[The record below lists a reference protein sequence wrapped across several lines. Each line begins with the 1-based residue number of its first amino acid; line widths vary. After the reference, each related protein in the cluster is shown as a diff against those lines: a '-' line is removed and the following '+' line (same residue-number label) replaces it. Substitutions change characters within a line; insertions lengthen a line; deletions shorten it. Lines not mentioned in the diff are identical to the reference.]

1 MIEVRQ
7 GQAGLAPLAAA
18 LADASNLRNVVLVAN
33 PAARVSAETIAVRSP
48 ANRHPAEVRVVTPA
62 DLARAVLTAAGRPVF
77 ELVDAGERW
86 RLLRDY
92 LARHNV
98 SDHASDE
105 QRLAE
110 FGRAFDD
117 ARLASAGPAEITVH
131 ASAAGTPTWLAV
143 ADLLD
148 GWSAELRNRHVT
160 DRVGL
165 LCDAMSAARLA
176 ATVQAWWASV
186 DRLVVADAN
195 RMPPP
200 TLRTLTSLLGPSRPG
215 HAAALLW
222 GISVPVR
229 LLPPPKP
236 PTPQTP
242 IPQTTTPEVSTATR
256 AAIITGHPAEPIGQ
270 VQSLVRCGHPALEA
284 EAVVGELIKG
294 AADGTRWAEMVVVAP
309 SLERLRAV
317 ARAARRAGVPISGAP
332 APRLDG
338 PVVAAVAARARAA
351 HRGSLA
357 DEPSA
362 ETGSSRAPIR
372 PDQLMRTVVA
382 ERAEAV
388 VTASVEGETL
398 VALLSDATLHAHLS
412 CAAWADRL
420 DSAPPAPP
428 LPRAAASETVELC
441 TIDELL
447 DRVDVPRLTVLTGC
461 IEGVL
466 PSRRSNRI
474 YDPAVLGGPGG
485 VSGADLAH
493 LTAQRE
499 RFASVATATSQQGSV
514 VYIAAPEPG
523 VLVSRFTEGIAAVAP
538 TFAPRHLDHER
549 WPVGLAQT
557 VNPRPLISGES
568 LHLSASQI
576 NLFDNCPWQHT
587 VQYRLNLRTEGGLQA
602 RFGTYIHTVLER
614 FVAGIPGIT
623 TSADVEPNP
632 HRSTLQGLLTLADDC
647 WTDDITD
654 YAPQED
660 DYRGRAAKMLTDWWH
675 RDGQTLVS
683 SERAAYTEYHFDV
696 AVGQHVVTG
705 FIDRIDAG
713 PDGLSIIDYK
723 TAAKAKSTADTNE
736 DLQLAVYHLAAN
748 LDPTLSGL
756 GPVVALN
763 LDFLAENKQVA
774 QQILPDHVQR
784 TTERIVDVAN
794 RMLAETA
801 LPSVDAACDYCDLAR
816 LCDLQAEGR
825 AVPVRFQPTRL
836 LPASSAART

>member
-1 MIEVRQ
+1 MIEVRL
-7 GQAGLAPLAAA
+7 GRAGLAPLAAT
-18 LADASNLRNVVLVAN
+18 LADASSLRTVVLVAN

-48 ANRHPAEVRVVTPA
+48 ANRHPAEVRVVTPT
-62 DLARAVLTAAGRPVF
+62 DLARAVLTAAGRPVLD
-77 ELVDAGERW
+77 LVDTGERW
-86 RLLRDY
+86 RLLRDF
-92 LARHNV
+92 LARH
-98 SDHASDE
+98 DASDLASDG
-105 QRLAE
+105 QRLAD

-131 ASAAGTPTWLAV
+131 ASAAGTPIWLAV

-148 GWSAELRNRHVT
+148 GWSAGLRSRYVT

-165 LCDAMSAARLA
+165 LCDALSAARLA
-176 ATVQAWWASV
+176 TTVQAWWASV

-200 TLRTLTSLLGPSRPG
+200 TLRTLTSLLGPSRPD
-215 HAAALLW
+215 HATALLW

-229 LLPPPKP
+229 LLPAPRP
-236 PTPQTP
+236 PTAQALTSPLNEP
-242 IPQTTTPEVSTATR
+242 AVVTTDTAQ
-256 AAIITGHPAEPIGQ
+256 AWEPSGQ
-270 VQSLVRCGHPALEA
+270 AQSLVRCGHPALEA
-284 EAVVGELIKG
+284 EAVVGVLIK
-294 AADGTRWAEMVVVAP
+294 AADDGTRWEEMVVVAP

-338 PVVAAVAARARAA
+338 PVVAAAAARARAV
-351 HRGSLA
+351 HRGCLA

-362 ETGSSRAPIR
+362 DTASSRVPIR

-388 VTASVEGETL
+388 ITASVEGETL
-398 VALLSDATLHAHLS
+398 VALLSDATRHAHLS
-412 CAAWADRL
+412 CAAWADHL

-466 PSRRSNRI
+466 PSRRSNRS
-474 YDPAVLGGPGG
+474 YDPAVLDGPSG

-538 TFAPRHLDHER
+538 SFAPRHLDHER

-623 TSADVEPNP
+623 TSAEVEPNP
-632 HRSTLQGLLTLADDC
+632 HQSTLQGLLTLADDC

-683 SERAAYTEYHFDV
+683 SERAAYTEYHFEV
-696 AVGQHVVTG
+696 AVGQHLVTG

-784 TTERIVDVAN
+784 TTNRIVDVAN
-794 RMLAETA
+794 RMLAETT

-836 LPASSAART
+836 LPANSAERT